1 MWLYLIIFAIPVFAF
16 IKGGALNQN
25 KLFLRVYMIGLA
37 LFVGLSDMFGGY
49 DRYIYGEVFDSIA
62 DGVTRDASPGAMYA
76 MTIFETGYSYL
87 NYLIAFLT
95 ENRYIYILIVTLIT
109 YYCIYKAFKRNI
121 TNYPLGMILFLG
133 MVFFF
138 SFTYLRQ
145 VLAFSIAWWSVRL
158 MIDKKKI
165 LFLLCILFVT
175 FLHKS
180 GIIFALVFFVPLRKW
195 DPLGIIITMSVIAA
209 IGASGITG
217 ALYDVYVETSNIYGA
232 YNTENSVRIA
242 YVLEVIFFAT
252 IILKN
257 YQKIEPTRR
266 NLLFL
271 NMAWMFCALLL
282 LFVRSSDGGRIAW
295 YYTFGIIYTITLICT
310 KSNFKTWFKNRLSI
324 GIISLMLILYI
335 RTFVAWQQ
343 YNNLYPYKTFLTDG
357 HRFPD
362 FSWENYE
369 YDHRYDD
376 DKFYRSAFRF
386 LK

>member
-16 IKGGALNQN
+16 IKGEALNQN

-62 DGVTRDASPGAMYA
+62 DGVTRDTPLGEMYA
-76 MTIFETGYSYL
+76 MTIFEKGYSYL

-109 YYCIYKAFKRNI
+109 YYCIYKAFKRNL
-121 TNYPLGMILFLG
+121 TNYPFAMILFLG

-145 VLAFSIAWWSVRL
+145 VLAFSIAWWSVRF

-165 LFLLCILFVT
+165 LFLLCVLVVT
-175 FLHKS
+175 LLHKS
-180 GIIFALVFFVPLRKW
+180 GIIFALLLFIPLRKW
-195 DPLGIIITMSVIAA
+195 SPLGIIITLAVFAV
-209 IGASGITG
+209 IGASGVTG
-217 ALYDVYVETSNIYGA
+217 ALYDVYVETSNIYNG

-242 YVLEVIFFAT
+242 YVLEVIFFAAV
-252 IILKN
+252 ILKN
-257 YQKIEPTRR
+257 YHNIEPSRR

-271 NMAWMFCALLL
+271 NMAWIFCALLL

-295 YYTFGIIYTITLICT
+295 YYTFGIIYIITLVCT
-310 KSNFKTWFKNRLSI
+310 KNNIKTWLKNKLSI
-324 GIISLMLILYI
+324 VIISLMLALYI
-335 RTFVAWQQ
+335 RTFVAWQH
-343 YNNLYPYKTFLTDG
+343 YNNLYPYKTFLTNG
-357 HRFPD
+357 FRYPD
-362 FSWENYE
+362 YSWEKYE

-376 DKFYRSAFRF
+376 DKFYRPAFRF